1 MKKIIYTFLTRPV
14 TALMVFFSVFVI
26 GAVSFF
32 NIPIELLP
40 HTEYPR
46 LSVSASW
53 NGVSPEAVE
62 AYLTSPLE
70 AVLASVKGVKKISS
84 RSSEGNTYIDLE
96 FHSNTNIE
104 FARLEIN
111 EKLGA
116 IIEEL
121 PYGISVPRLSLYVP
135 KEFRDLQGF
144 LTYTLTADLSA
155 NEIRK
160 YAIDYLKTS
169 LLSIN
174 GVSDVVVKGG
184 NEREILITIDYEK
197 AKSLFI
203 TNKDISDGLNN
214 AEQIV
219 SAGTIRK
226 KDSQLLVKINN
237 EINSVEVLLNQP
249 IKTIG
254 TTVVRLKD
262 IGTVTDDFSE
272 QKSFFRING
281 REAVFLEISKEQG
294 QNTIKVADDV
304 YKKLEELKANFP
316 PGFNLVK
323 EIDMSLNVRDEIN
336 ELFKNAGYSLIII
349 LLVLAVFF
357 RRIIYSLIIIS
368 SIIFSLL
375 SAFIF
380 FYIFNLPLNIL
391 TIASLILGFGLMV
404 DNSIVVIDYLDK
416 HVVIEDLKRLSVHT
430 KNIFFPVFAS
440 TLTTIAVFIPL
451 VFLTGELKLYFEQFA
466 LAIVI
471 TLSSSLVISF
481 SIVPMFFAKL
491 ISKHNSQK
499 KDNFWRLKERKLQ
512 SFFRDV
518 SKPRN
523 RLSQYIFSFILQL
536 ILKWKKTSVVFL
548 ILIIGLPVWLLPA
561 RIEIPIISTPYNAIF
576 DSEFFGGSKKYFNYA
591 LGGSL
596 NLFFNHIQKG
606 EVFAYGDTD
615 YLIVRLRLPNGNRI
629 ERINNL
635 TQDFEKE
642 VLAYRQNIEN
652 ITANVFDEEN
662 SIVRIDFSP
671 EQTGSSFPYILKN
684 YLTAYAVRLGGLEVS
699 VYGYG
704 PGFYS
709 GGGNSSSSFIVEIA
723 GFNFTKLKGLA
734 KEFKELV
741 SSNPRVDN
749 IDIDRSY
756 YNFNNDETYEI
767 SAEVNREI
775 LARNN
780 ISVTALFDE
789 IANSTRGNLGYN
801 KFRIGR
807 EEVFYSVK
815 YSNYKNIQQEELE
828 NLIFHSS
835 GKDYLKIKDVITFKE
850 SKVLSTINRENQQ
863 YIRNISFDYKGPYQY
878 GNEFVESSISRL
890 ELPAGYSIKKRE
902 FSFLF
907 GKDEEI
913 EAWTILAISLLLIF
927 MITSGLFESIK
938 KPFLIILAVPFALI
952 GTIILFYFGDFNLDR
967 GAYAGLL
974 LLIGLSVNNSII
986 LVDYLSKNYSGTG
999 FNEIIKLSYNR
1010 VRPIFTTT
1018 FTTIAAMIP
1027 LILNI
1032 EQSFWKS
1039 LSLSVM
1045 GGLLFSAIFIVV
1057 FIPVFYWLMNKTKY
1071 IYSKTK

>member
-14 TALMVFFSVFVI
+14 TALMVFFSVFII
-26 GAVSFF
+26 GMVSFF

-46 LSVSASW
+46 LSVSATW

-84 RSSEGNTYIDLE
+84 QSSEGNTYIDLE
-96 FHSNTNIE
+96 FHPNTNIE

-116 IIEEL
+116 IIDEL
-121 PYGISVPRLSLYVP
+121 PYGVSMPRLSSYVP

-160 YAIDYLKTS
+160 YASDYLKTP

-174 GVSDVVVKGG
+174 GVSDVVVRGG
-184 NEREILITIDYEK
+184 NEREILITIDYKK

-203 TNKDISDGLNN
+203 TNKDISAGLNN

-226 KDSQLLVKINN
+226 KDSQLLVKIDN
-237 EINSVEVLLNQP
+237 EINTVEVLLNQP

-254 TTVVRLKD
+254 NTVIRLKD

-294 QNTIKVADDV
+294 KNTIKVADDV
-304 YKKLEELKANFP
+304 YKKLEELKATFP

-323 EIDMSLNVRDEIN
+323 EIDMSLNIRGEIN

-357 RRIIYSLIIIS
+357 RRIIYSLIVIS

-380 FYIFNLPLNIL
+380 FYLFDLPLNIL

-416 HVVIEDLKRLSVHT
+416 HVAVEDLKRLSVHT

-466 LAIVI
+466 LSIVI
-471 TLSSSLVISF
+471 TLSSSLVVSF
-481 SIVPMFFAKL
+481 TIVPMLFAKFGF
-491 ISKHNSQK
+491 KHNGK
-499 KDNFWRLKERKLQ
+499 VKGYFKRTKEKDKQGLNQEKLKPIIKPLE
-512 SFFRDV
+512 SFFT
-518 SKPRN
+518 
-523 RLSQYIFSFILQL
+523 IILQK
-536 ILKWKKTSVVFL
+536 IFKWKKTSLVFL
-548 ILIIGLPVWLLPA
+548 ILTIGLPVWLLPA
-561 RIEIPIISTPYNAIF
+561 RIETPVVSEVYNSVF
-576 DSEFFGGSKKYFNYA
+576 DSELFSAAKKYFNYA
-591 LGGSL
+591 LGGSI

-606 EVFAYGDTD
+606 EVFSYGDTD
-615 YLIVRLRLPNGNRI
+615 YLIVSLRLPNGNRI

-635 TQDFEKE
+635 TKDFEKE
-642 VLAYRQNIEN
+642 VLAYKQNIEN
-652 ITANVFDEEN
+652 ITTNVFDEEN
-662 SIVRIDFSP
+662 SIIRINFSP
-671 EQTGSSFPYILKN
+671 EQTGSAFPYILKN

-723 GFNFTKLKGLA
+723 GFNFNKLKGLA
-734 KEFKELV
+734 KQFKELV
-741 SSNPRVDN
+741 SRNPRVDN

-767 SAEVNREI
+767 SAVINREV
-775 LARNN
+775 LARNY

-789 IANSTRGNLGYN
+789 IANSTTGNLGYN
-801 KFRIGR
+801 KFRIGK
-807 EEVFYSVK
+807 EEVFYSIK

-828 NLIFHSS
+828 NLIINSS
-835 GKDYLKIKDVITFKE
+835 GKDYLKIKDIVKFEE
-850 SKVLSTINRENQQ
+850 SKVLSSINRENQQ
-863 YIRNISFDYKGPYQY
+863 YVRNISFDYKGPYQY
-878 GNEFVESSISRL
+878 GNEFVKSSIAQIN
-890 ELPAGYSIKKRE
+890 LPAGYAIKQRE

-907 GKDEEI
+907 GKDEQI
-913 EAWTILAISLLLIF
+913 EVWSILAVSLLLIF
-927 MITSGLFESIK
+927 IITSGLFESLK
-938 KPFLIILAVPFALI
+938 KPFLVILAVPFALI
-952 GTIILFYFGDFNLDR
+952 GTIILFYFGDYNLDR

-974 LLIGLSVNNSII
+974 LLVGLSVNNSII
-986 LVDYLSKNYSGTG
+986 LVDYLAKNYHSTG
-999 FNEIIKLSYNR
+999 LDQIIKLSYNR

-1018 FTTIAAMIP
+1018 FTTIAAMVP
-1027 LILNI
+1027 LMLSS

-1039 LSLSVM
+1039 LSLSVT
-1045 GGLLFSAIFIVV
+1045 GGLLFSSIFVLV
-1057 FIPVFYWLMNKTKY
+1057 FIPIFFYLINKKNN
-1071 IYSKTK
+1071 